1 MSLIGAIGIFAM
13 LMALAGWGL
22 LSLFGGSS
30 GPNSTPPLGVTGVSF
45 TCTSAGKGIQ
55 ATLTF
60 VSTTS
65 VTATLRAGDTTTTK
79 TGAGS
84 VSVTIVGTA
93 GPSDC
98 WAAIDGMN
106 RPGFGGRSDSTE
118 GWSYASTKEVSG

>member
-84 VSVTIVGTA
+84 ISWTIVGTA

-98 WAAIDGMN
+98 WTAIDGMAIGTI
-106 RPGFGGRSDSTE
+106 PAT
-118 GWSYASTKEVSG
+118 